1 MVTKQCK
8 FADLYGDVHGGIYIM
23 TNGQTEDIEN
33 DYIICGCC
41 GGIFQLDDDSIDW
54 WSIYPDWV
62 NISQEIIG
70 E

>member
-8 FADLYGDVHGGIYIM
+8 FIDFDGVVRGGIYVM
-23 TNGQTEDIEN
+23 TNGQIEDPEN

-41 GGIFQLDDDSIDW
+41 GGIFQLDDEVIDW

-62 NISQEIIG
+62 DISNEIIG